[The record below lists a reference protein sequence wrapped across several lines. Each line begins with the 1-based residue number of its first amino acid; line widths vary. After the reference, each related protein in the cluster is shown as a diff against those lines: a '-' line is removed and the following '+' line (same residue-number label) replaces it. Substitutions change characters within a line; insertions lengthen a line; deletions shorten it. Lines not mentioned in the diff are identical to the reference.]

1 MTDTRTKC
9 NMNSLYIVGINK
21 DNLLFLCTSLQS
33 TKQILS
39 LLHILALHINSLNI
53 VCMSILEKNTSE
65 TFKIMHNTTY
75 ALITN

>member
-9 NMNSLYIVGINK
+9 NMNSLYIVGKTRLTYCFYVHRCNLQNK
-21 DNLLFLCTSLQS
+21 F
-33 TKQILS
+33 LS